1 MERGAGRYNIKRLP
15 YFAEQVS
22 EILAG
27 TEQLIIVGSKPPVS
41 FFAYLTLQIILFQM
55 GVRYIHYQLP
65 AENSISAL
73 EAVA

>member
-41 FFAYLTLQIILFQM
+41 FFAYPDTPNYLVPDGCQIHTLST
-55 GVRYIHYQLP
+55 P
-65 AENSISAL
+65 AENSISA
-73 EAVA
+73 